1 MHQFGRLSERGGNFL
16 NWLQKKGGTE
26 KGSGW
31 GGWGWGVPQERR
43 SSNLGG
49 NYVLKTIERS
59 GTSWQASKLN

>member
-16 NWLQKKGGTE
+16 NLLQKKGGTE

-31 GGWGWGVPQERR
+31 GGGPQERR